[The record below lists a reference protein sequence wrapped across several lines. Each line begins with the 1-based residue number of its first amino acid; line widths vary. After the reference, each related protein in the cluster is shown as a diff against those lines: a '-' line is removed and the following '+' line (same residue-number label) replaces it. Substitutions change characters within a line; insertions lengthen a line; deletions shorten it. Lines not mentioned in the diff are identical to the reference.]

1 MALIKCPECG
11 KEISDKAES
20 CPQCGMPIKE
30 IKAMTEKTNLNTPN
44 TNSTSQSKKEKNG
57 MPPWLWVLIIVGSLL
72 VVCGI
77 VLLCLKGKSPS
88 SNADQEEGVAQI
100 SYPNITSQGVEPFT
114 VGSSMYDFSA
124 KGDFYDTIFIEKRY
138 NAFEENGEIHYDG
151 LDEEGLKKVKKEWGD
166 IFIVKSYGY
175 AYVIKDNDTLIKMDY
190 DENAVIHSI
199 EVMSEQIKMQNG
211 VHVGLSATEM
221 FEKHNALFIT
231 PSSYNSELGE
241 SGMSDD
247 AIFELPHQPAN
258 ITVNAFYDKI
268 DFDYKG
274 QYEIKQMEAFG
285 FSDYDTL
292 PLEAVKG
299 CSVRS
304 IIIKK

>member
-190 DENAVIHSI
+190 DE
-199 EVMSEQIKMQNG
+199 KMMPFSNC
-211 VHVGLSATEM
+211 HIS
-221 FEKHNALFIT
+221 
-231 PSSYNSELGE
+231 
-241 SGMSDD
+241 
-247 AIFELPHQPAN
+247 LP
-258 ITVNAFYDKI
+258 I
-268 DFDYKG
+268 
-274 QYEIKQMEAFG
+274 
-285 FSDYDTL
+285 L
-292 PLEAVKG
+292 PLMPFMIRLILTIKDNT
-299 CSVRS
+299 RS
-304 IIIKK
+304 NKWRPWDSAITTLFR